1 MFQLTHFEEPLLLF
15 RYDQAV
21 EDPRDGLTLF
31 GPLLPHPHG
40 IKAGVVGTEAGI
52 DRFRHWCE
60 KIQNVIPPVDPDDEQ
75 FCLSHPPFPGFESA
89 FRVPWDPEPAIV
101 FPLKSEELDCIYI
114 QNAHERV
121 FKTVDVYANRI
132 IKGVKEEDP
141 KVDVWFVVAPD
152 AVHRY
157 CRPKSRVESQKAL
170 PGSLRVSPQMGR
182 KLSSEGSLFAELL
195 IDAEPYNYEPN
206 FHNQLKARLLSEQ
219 LVPVQII
226 RESTIAHRDF
236 LNAFGRP
243 TRNLDTL
250 QPNIAWNICTTA
262 YYKAGGQ
269 PWKMAAI
276 RKGVC
281 YIGLVFKRDDRNNDN
296 RMACCAAQMFL
307 DSGDGVV
314 FKGAV
319 GPWYSAERGEF
330 HLDIAAAK
338 NLVERAIK
346 TYKELDQRRGGN
358 GDPPSELFIHGKAR
372 FMNGEWDGFLQAAS
386 SNTKTVG
393 VQIRTAKMLKL
404 YRDGDYPT
412 LRGLAFLESD
422 RKAYLWTHGFIPRAQ
437 NYLGKEVPN
446 GLLVDVCR
454 GEADL
459 QVVLKDIMALTK
471 LNYNACRFS
480 DAQPVTL
487 RFADAVG
494 EILTAGPVE
503 NPPSSF
509 KYYI

>member
-1 MFQLTHFEEPLLLF
+1 VFQLTHFEEPLLLF
-15 RYDQAV
+15 RHDQAM

-31 GPLLPHPHG
+31 GPLLPGAPHG
-40 IKAGVVGTEAGI
+40 IKAGVVGTQTGI
-52 DRFRHWCE
+52 DRFRRWCE
-60 KIQNVIPPVDPDDEQ
+60 KIQNVIPPLDLTDEQ
-75 FCLSHPPFPGFESA
+75 FCLSHPPFPGFEAA
-89 FRVPWDPEPAIV
+89 FRVTWDVKPAVV
-101 FPLKSEELDCIYI
+101 FPLKPEELDCIYI
-114 QNAHERV
+114 QNIHEHV

-141 KVDVWFVVAPD
+141 KVDVWFVIAPD
-152 AVHRY
+152 AVYKY
-157 CRPKSRVESQKAL
+157 CRPESRVENEKAR
-170 PGSLRVSPQMGR
+170 PGSLRVSPKTGR
-182 KLSSEGSLFAELL
+182 KLTSEGSLFAELL
-195 IDAEPYNYEPN
+195 TDAEAYSYEPN

-226 RESTIAHRDF
+226 RESTIAHNDF
-236 LNAFGRP
+236 LNAFGKP
-243 TRNLDTL
+243 TRNLESL

-276 RKGVC
+276 RRGVC
-281 YIGLVFKRDDRNNDN
+281 YIGLVFKRDDRNSDN

-319 GPWYSAERGEF
+319 GPWYSPQRGEF
-330 HLDIAAAK
+330 HLDTAAARS
-338 NLVERAIK
+338 LVERAIA
-346 TYKELDQRRGGN
+346 TYRDLDQRRGGT
-358 GDPPSELFIHGKAR
+358 GGPPAELFIHGKAR
-372 FMNGEWDGFLQAAS
+372 FEWDGFLEAAGS
-386 SNTKTVG
+386 HTRTVG
-393 VQIRTAKMLKL
+393 VQIRPAKMLKL

-422 RKAYLWTHGFIPRAQ
+422 RKAYLWTHGFIPRIQ

-446 GLLVDVCR
+446 GLLVDVCQ

-459 QVVLKDIMALTK
+459 QVVLRDIMALTK

-480 DAQPVTL
+480 GAQPVTI

-503 NPPSSF
+503 KPPSSF